1 MHCHV
6 TMSLSKPGQS
16 RGFLVEI
23 SQDGG
28 RGIKGSRMIAGHGF
42 NQLVKGGAETL
53 GKANLV

>member
-1 MHCHV
+1 
-6 TMSLSKPGQS
+6 MSLSKPGQS

-28 RGIKGSRMIAGHGF
+28 RGIKGSRMIDGHGF
-42 NQLVKGGAETL
+42 NQLGKGGAETL